1 MTLRQKT
8 YSGAADLRAMTALVH
23 AFPERHPHVVD
34 LPYRLCSWGLDEPHN
49 VGLWTNAAG
58 ELRGWAVMQTPFWCI
73 DIVPHPDDEAEYPR
87 LLAWAE
93 QRAAALRGGAYGRPL
108 WFVNV
113 LARQQ
118 RLQRSLEVAGFAPQ
132 THVPVNPLSSVV
144 MQLQGEPKR
153 GETPPDGI
161 IIRPLA
167 GEAEVAAYVAC
178 HQAAFG
184 SDSMRAGWRARTL
197 RHSAYR
203 PELDLVAVTP
213 DGRLAGL
220 CVCWLSA
227 FGGQVE
233 PLGVHPDF
241 RGQGLGRALL
251 LAGIRRL
258 RDLGAARVLVHTD
271 HQRDAAFAL
280 YQAVGFRVVENVWVY
295 RKDWP

>member
-1 MTLRQKT
+1 MTFIQHPYT
-8 YSGAADLRAMTALVH
+8 GPSDLRAMTALVN
-23 AFPERHPHVVD
+23 AFPDRNLHVVD
-34 LPYRLCSWGLDEPHN
+34 LPYRLCSWALDEPNN

-58 ELRGWAVMQTPFWCI
+58 ELRGWAVMQTPFWCL
-73 DIVPHPDDEAEYPR
+73 DLVVHPDDEAQYPH

-93 QRAAALRGGAYGRPL
+93 QRAAALRGSSYGRPL

-118 RLQRSLEVAGFAPQ
+118 SLQRNLEAAGFASQ

-197 RHSAYR
+197 RHPAYR

-213 DGRLAGL
+213 AGQ
-220 CVCWLSA
+220 VAGFWVGWLHGTS
-227 FGGQVE
+227 GQVE
-233 PLGVHPDF
+233 PMGVHPDF
-241 RGQGLGRALL
+241 RGRGLGRALL
-251 LAGIRRL
+251 LAGIQRL

-271 HQRDAAFAL
+271 NQRDAAFGL
-280 YQAVGFRVVENVWVY
+280 YQAAGFRVIEEVTVY